1 MSLIWIYF
9 FINYYNPKKK
19 EKKILE
25 IILSILRV
33 AICVLIGYIVYLN
46 ITSSV
51 FFYRGT
57 YEFTISGLIS
67 ELVYVLGMVFIY
79 TFPAIVM
86 TININTNRKI
96 SEHFKNG
103 ELNIIEKINRIVS
116 IISIICFVLLFLSGS
131 NSNVCYP
138 IVMACIYIS
147 VIVSIIN
154 SIICNINIKKK
165 TKI

>member
-1 MSLIWIYF
+1 
-9 FINYYNPKKK
+9 
-19 EKKILE
+19 
-25 IILSILRV
+25 
-33 AICVLIGYIVYLN
+33 
-46 ITSSV
+46 
-51 FFYRGT
+51 
-57 YEFTISGLIS
+57 
-67 ELVYVLGMVFIY
+67 MVFIY